1 MTPSGDRVFHYA
13 SLASGLD
20 LVRKSLG
27 RHEIATVQTTSI
39 DAEAG
44 LVRLT
49 TILAHASGEWISS
62 DWPVCPVADTASPQR
77 MGAALTYARRYG
89 LFTLV
94 GIAGEDDLDAPDLP
108 IVRRKLQEHGDEP
121 ATPGQMNGYAA
132 VPVVPPL
139 TSPQRKF
146 SRPGPKPVLPA
157 AESVL
162 LCGRLLGE
170 LAAFTALDPLLVWAR
185 RMLPEKNTLTSEDAR
200 AIESAFE
207 VKIAKLGTP
216 EIVAR
221 EPTAERAERPLSNAA
236 RPGTTT
242 TILQPSSPSQ
252 PPGQATPKTRRRR
265 DKRHLE
271 FVASQ
276 PCLVCGR
283 SPCDAHHLRFAEPR
297 ALGRKVSDEFA
308 VPLCRIH
315 HRELHSRGHEMGWW
329 AERQIDPMPI
339 AQQLWNQRY

>member
-1 MTPSGDRVFHYA
+1 MPPV
-13 SLASGLD
+13 
-20 LVRKSLG
+20 
-27 RHEIATVQTTSI
+27 
-39 DAEAG
+39 
-44 LVRLT
+44 
-49 TILAHASGEWISS
+49 LAHSSGEWMSS
-62 DWPVCPVADTASPQR
+62 DWPVCPVSATASPKR
-77 MGAALTYARRYG
+77 
-89 LFTLV
+89 TLV

-132 VPVVPPL
+132 VPAVPPL

-221 EPTAERAERPLSNAA
+221 GAP
-236 RPGTTT
+236 
-242 TILQPSSPSQ
+242 
-252 PPGQATPKTRRRR
+252 RRHRGY
-265 DKRHLE
+265 
-271 FVASQ
+271 
-276 PCLVCGR
+276 GR
-283 SPCDAHHLRFAEPR
+283 R
-297 ALGRKVSDEFA
+297 ALVRPRFSPWLSAGAGDT
-308 VPLCRIH
+308 L
-315 HRELHSRGHEMGWW
+315 
-329 AERQIDPMPI
+329 
-339 AQQLWNQRY
+339 